1 MEVLGNGGGR
11 REVRKCISV
20 QALTCTN
27 IKNMASLT
35 CGLWVCL
42 VVLFVICSNW
52 TRCMKRHKTSEMG
65 VENWAA
71 AVRGSF
77 LPCGLQGLYL
87 QVWNHPIQTSS
98 RWGWEAHACQF
109 QEDQSSSPVVSFT
122 QRGDGEKIILL
133 FCSVFWFC
141 YLFVYLSHTHGM
153 QKFPGW
159 GSNLCHS
166 SDPSQQW
173 QGWILLSDTGTPSA
187 QFSVWKIMVIIL

>member
-98 RWGWEAHACQF
+98 RWGWEAHACRF

-141 YLFVYLSHTHGM
+141 YLFVYLLNFAMPRCFSAKSTRINFSCG
-153 QKFPGW
+153 
-159 GSNLCHS
+159 GSTTFS
-166 SDPSQQW
+166 PFSDISNSPQCLP
-173 QGWILLSDTGTPSA
+173 QGP
-187 QFSVWKIMVIIL
+187 F